1 MELSWR
7 NGGAKAC
14 RECQN
19 CEECKVR
26 EDKEV
31 LSSLYANNNRFL
43 RVFPLIARLS
53 IGISIEKQEEIKL
66 VYVIGLQAVQFGN
79 NWVKKIPRTAK
90 IGRGRRPSPIW
101 LSEEFFE
108 FNYFQF
114 GQECSPLTY

>member
-1 MELSWR
+1 MEISWR

-90 IGRGRRPSPIW
+90 IGRGCRTSPIR
-101 LSEEFFE
+101 LSEDFF
-108 FNYFQF
+108 QI
-114 GQECSPLTY
+114 GQACSPLTY